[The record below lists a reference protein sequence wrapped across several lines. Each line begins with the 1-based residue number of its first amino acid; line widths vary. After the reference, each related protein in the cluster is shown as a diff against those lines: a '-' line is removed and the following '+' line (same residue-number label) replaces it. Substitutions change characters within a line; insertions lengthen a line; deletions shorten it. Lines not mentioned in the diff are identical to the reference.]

1 MSLGWNTVNLKY
13 LTPYNKNKTGLH
25 TYTDGQDN
33 NQYLYSQFEVY
44 SCFRVFPSFDQPSL
58 KAKMEL
64 SVICPREWEAI
75 SNGIEERYDYEFD
88 EAKRT
93 KGAQRMIER
102 HDIAWMLDFYDKESE
117 QISVAT
123 FE

>member
-1 MSLGWNTVNLKY
+1 
-13 LTPYNKNKTGLH
+13 
-25 TYTDGQDN
+25 
-33 NQYLYSQFEVY
+33 
-44 SCFRVFPSFDQPSL
+44 
-58 KAKMEL
+58 MEL
-64 SVICPREWEAI
+64 SIICPREWEAI